1 MSQFTSAQS
10 LLSLPGEL
18 HRPNPYQVFGL
29 RTGESDSET
38 IAAAIRSTI
47 RHLKETKAEADP
59 AAWNQAAAWV
69 TAARGQLSDPVS
81 KQRLDEALPTP
92 AAASRP
98 GVTSRPTPSP
108 VSQTT
113 PNAVSSVPVESAV
126 APAVD
131 PVVDPLA
138 GLLPGDDSSD
148 ISVTPSPAPVIETKP
163 RLWAGR
169 AVLPPSAATPSPT
182 APRLA
187 TPPPTP
193 LPPQPIGSIASPL
206 PDPLAAAASGDP
218 TPGFADWLPAGAA
231 SPFAHVATT
240 PVATSGTV
248 TMPASGTGALP
259 ASGTGGLPF
268 VPSAPADRRSPGT
281 RRRGS
286 GFPWVNALMF
296 LFAIACLIAV
306 GGLIFAVYKNPQGM
320 VITLQTGGTAGN
332 PGQPSST
339 AAAGGTP
346 DPVLARPGQ
355 ADGGEAA
362 DRRRP
367 GPRRAV
373 RTRASTEQLSEADR
387 WVQGLSAAGDPP
399 SMNDAPVEMPAAP
412 APTPTP
418 PAPETPTP
426 DPTAPIPDP
435 TNPDPTTPDAPTE
448 EPMVPADGTPDPL
461 SEAGEAALQRA
472 REAVGKGEWATMVEL
487 AAAAAAAAVT
497 EPQKV
502 SAARLE
508 RLADMATYYH
518 AAIEKGLS
526 GLGAGE
532 SFNLTEQLQ
541 IVVVEITPEKL
552 IVRFNGR
559 NKEYPRGELPLV
571 MAHKLAR
578 FALPTEAPLTELAAE
593 AYQAIAP
600 ISNAQYRQ
608 QSLRK
613 LEAMPEMVE
622 DLRPADLV
630 VAIRE
635 LELE

>member
-1 MSQFTSAQS
+1 
-10 LLSLPGEL
+10 
-18 HRPNPYQVFGL
+18 
-29 RTGESDSET
+29 
-38 IAAAIRSTI
+38 
-47 RHLKETKAEADP
+47 
-59 AAWNQAAAWV
+59 
-69 TAARGQLSDPVS
+69 
-81 KQRLDEALPTP
+81 
-92 AAASRP
+92 
-98 GVTSRPTPSP
+98 
-108 VSQTT
+108 
-113 PNAVSSVPVESAV
+113 
-126 APAVD
+126 
-131 PVVDPLA
+131 
-138 GLLPGDDSSD
+138 
-148 ISVTPSPAPVIETKP
+148 
-163 RLWAGR
+163 
-169 AVLPPSAATPSPT
+169 
-182 APRLA
+182 
-187 TPPPTP
+187 
-193 LPPQPIGSIASPL
+193 
-206 PDPLAAAASGDP
+206 
-218 TPGFADWLPAGAA
+218 
-231 SPFAHVATT
+231 
-240 PVATSGTV
+240 
-248 TMPASGTGALP
+248 
-259 ASGTGGLPF
+259 
-268 VPSAPADRRSPGT
+268 
-281 RRRGS
+281 
-286 GFPWVNALMF
+286 
-296 LFAIACLIAV
+296 
-306 GGLIFAVYKNPQGM
+306 
-320 VITLQTGGTAGN
+320 
-332 PGQPSST
+332 
-339 AAAGGTP
+339 
-346 DPVLARPGQ
+346 
-355 ADGGEAA
+355 
-362 DRRRP
+362 
-367 GPRRAV
+367 
-373 RTRASTEQLSEADR
+373 
-387 WVQGLSAAGDPP
+387 
-399 SMNDAPVEMPAAP
+399 
-412 APTPTP
+412 
-418 PAPETPTP
+418 
-426 DPTAPIPDP
+426 
-435 TNPDPTTPDAPTE
+435 
-448 EPMVPADGTPDPL
+448 MVPADGTPDPL

>member
-69 TAARGQLSDPVS
+69 TAARGQLSDPVT

-92 AAASRP
+92 TAASRP

-108 VSQTT
+108 VPGTRSS
-113 PNAVSSVPVESAV
+113 AVPSVPVESAV
-126 APAVD
+126 A

-169 AVLPPSAATPSPT
+169 AVVPPSAATPSPT

-187 TPPPTP
+187 TPPPAP
-193 LPPQPIGSIASPL
+193 LPPQPIGSISNSL
-206 PDPLAAAASGDP
+206 PDPLAVAASGDP
-218 TPGFADWLPAGAA
+218 TPGLADWLPAAAA

-248 TMPASGTGALP
+248 AMP

-268 VPSAPADRRSPGT
+268 VPSVPADRRSATP

-286 GFPWVNALMF
+286 GFPWANAFLF

-306 GGLIFAVYKNPQGM
+306 GGLIYAVYKNPQGM

-332 PGQPSST
+332 PGQPSGT

-373 RTRASTEQLSEADR
+373 RTRASTEQLGEADR
-387 WVQGLSAAGDPP
+387 WLQGLSDAGDTP
-399 SMNDAPVEMPAAP
+399 SMNDAPAEMPAAP
-412 APTPTP
+412 GPMPTP

-426 DPTAPIPDP
+426 DPT
-435 TNPDPTTPDAPTE
+435 TPAAPTE
-448 EPMVPADGTPDPL
+448 EPMAPADGTPESL
-461 SEAGEAALQRA
+461 IEAGEAALQLA

-487 AAAAAAAAVT
+487 AAAAASAAVT

-518 AAIEKGLS
+518 GAIEKGLS

-541 IVVVEITPEKL
+541 IVVVEITPEKF

-613 LEAMPEMVE
+613 LEAMPEMVD

-630 VAIRE
+630 AAIRE
-635 LELE
+635 LDSE